1 MEPNLSMNAHTTAKL
16 GSEVHFSLEISVC
29 SALTS
34 ALAMTRSLVNYTSFQ
49 SDKLEHNRFSLFHGF
64 FDVFVQKFQFQTPY
78 EDK

>member
-34 ALAMTRSLVNYTSFQ
+34 ALAMTNSLVNYTSLQ
-49 SDKLEHNRFSLFHGF
+49 SNKLEHNRFSLFHGF
-64 FDVFVQKFQFQTPY
+64 LMFLYKFQFQTPY